1 MSKSVIQV
9 GLWRLFTGCLKIL
22 ARSENRARNVEHAVP
37 HMVSDLLPLGVG
49 AHGQVLL
56 HLAQLVD
63 VPLNTKTNTDD
74 DYSKNRANSVIY
86 LVPHIKP
93 RL

>member
-1 MSKSVIQV
+1 M
-9 GLWRLFTGCLKIL
+9 
-22 ARSENRARNVEHAVP
+22 VP
-37 HMVSDLLPLGVG
+37 DLLPLGVG

-56 HLAQLVD
+56 YLAQLVD
-63 VPLNTKTNTDD
+63 VPLNTKTKTDY
-74 DYSKNRANSVIY
+74 DYSRNRINSLIY

>member
-1 MSKSVIQV
+1 M
-9 GLWRLFTGCLKIL
+9 
-22 ARSENRARNVEHAVP
+22 VP
-37 HMVSDLLPLGVG
+37 DLLPLGVG

-63 VPLNTKTNTDD
+63 VPLNTKTNTDYN
-74 DYSKNRANSVIY
+74 YSKNRTNSVIY